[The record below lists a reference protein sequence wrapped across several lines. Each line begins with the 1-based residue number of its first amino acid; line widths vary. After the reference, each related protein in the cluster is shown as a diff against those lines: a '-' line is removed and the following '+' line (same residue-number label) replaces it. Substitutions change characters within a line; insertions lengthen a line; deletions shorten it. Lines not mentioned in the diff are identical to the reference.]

1 MIGEKYFLKNI
12 QPCPTRSVIFGD
24 GVKGKILGRGL
35 LDVPGLSKLKDFLQ
49 IEQQMI
55 EVIFLK
61 MFPAAKKAAVSLS
74 HNRTIRSA
82 THRAY
87 IQQDVPASPRYP

>member
-1 MIGEKYFLKNI
+1 MTGEKYFLKNI

-35 LDVPGLSKLKDFLQ
+35 LDVPGLSKLKDVLQ

-61 MFPAAKKAAVSLS
+61 MFPAAKKAVVSLS

-82 THRAY
+82 TQRAY